1 MGTKRINNNR
11 RNFFKTTAALI
22 GGTIAISIVKPF
34 ELIGQS
40 KVEDK
45 SDDKTIKP
53 LWGMGVDIKKCI
65 GCGKCSEACKI
76 ENNVPKEPFY
86 FRTWVE
92 QYTVKKDGEVKI
104 ESPNGGI
111 GGLKQS
117 VPDEDIFKSFM
128 VPKLCN
134 HCTDAPCVQACPV
147 GATFISPEGVV
158 FVDETYCIGCSYC
171 IQACPYGARFMNPIT
186 KVADKCTFCYHRIS
200 KGLEPACVEVCPT
213 DARIF
218 GNLRDKKSDLV
229 KFLQKNPTEVLKPH
243 LNTKSRVFYNGLS
256 SEVR

>member
-1 MGTKRINNNR
+1 MGTKRIEIKR
-11 RNFFKTTAALI
+11 RKFFQTSAALL
-22 GGTIAISIVKPF
+22 GGTLLYSLTKPF
-34 ELIGQS
+34 EAIAQLKEEGPKID
-40 KVEDK
+40 KVDL
-45 SDDKTIKP
+45 P
-53 LWGMGVDIKKCI
+53 LWGMGVDIEKCI
-65 GCGKCSEACKI
+65 GCGKCAEACKI

-134 HCTDAPCVQACPV
+134 HCTNAPCVQACPV
-147 GATFISPEGVV
+147 GATYISPEGVV
-158 FVDETYCIGCSYC
+158 LVDETYCIGCSYC

-186 KVADKCTFCYHRIS
+186 
-200 KGLEPACVEVCPT
+200 
-213 DARIF
+213 
-218 GNLRDKKSDLV
+218 
-229 KFLQKNPTEVLKPH
+229 
-243 LNTKSRVFYNGLS
+243 
-256 SEVR
+256 